1 MFPDEVRSSK
11 LGGRS
16 SKVDGRR
23 YTVEARSSKFKSRGS
38 KFESRN
44 SKLDVRSSKLET
56 RSSEF
61 EGISSKVEV
70 RTPKFETRNAAFQ
83 KSTEIW
89 RCLGSCR
96 ANSGQDGAKTS
107 RKRPKI
113 MPRSAPNAHEG
124 GPHAK
129 ITAWFEKCSP
139 NCSNIR

>member
-11 LGGRS
+11 LEGRS
-16 SKVDGRR
+16 SKFEGRRSKVDGR
-23 YTVEARSSKFKSRGS
+23 SSKFEVQKSRL
-38 KFESRN
+38 EVRN

-61 EGISSKVEV
+61 EGIIWKVEV
-70 RTPKFETRNAAFQ
+70 RRPKFETRNAAFQ
-83 KSTEIW
+83 KSTGIW
-89 RCLGSCR
+89 QCLGSCR